1 VRIPVYLSFLAA
13 LALAGCSLTPV
24 TTTPVTTSASLANP
38 SSETPAAFVQTS
50 ARPQTPTDAVIKQA
64 TGGAA
69 QTPTQILVS
78 GAPGANGSGDYRI
91 GPLDVV
97 TVSVFQVPDLGG
109 TFPVSASGSIDMPL
123 LGPVPAAGKTTDEL
137 KHDLT
142 ALLGAKYLQHPSV
155 TVVVSNAI
163 SQRITVDGSVNKP
176 GIYPVEGRTTLL
188 QVIALA
194 GGLTDVAST
203 SNILVLHNI
212 GGKRE
217 TASFDYK
224 AIRSGTANDPVV
236 AGGDMVVVDASGFKS
251 AMRGLS
257 QAVPILGLVPR
268 L

>member
-1 VRIPVYLSFLAA
+1 MRIPVYLTFLAA
-13 LALAGCSLTPV
+13 VALVGCAQTPI
-24 TTTPVTTSASLANP
+24 TTTASLDTPAA
-38 SSETPAAFVQTS
+38 ETPAAFAQPS
-50 ARPQTPTDAVIKQA
+50 PQPATPTNAVIKQGA
-64 TGGAA
+64 GGAA

-78 GAPGANGSGDYRI
+78 GAPGASGPGDYRI

-194 GGLTDVAST
+194 GGLTDVAKT
-203 SNILVLHNI
+203 SGILVLHNT
-212 GGKRE
+212 GEKRE
-217 TASFDYK
+217 TSSFDYN

-251 AMRGLS
+251 AMRGLT